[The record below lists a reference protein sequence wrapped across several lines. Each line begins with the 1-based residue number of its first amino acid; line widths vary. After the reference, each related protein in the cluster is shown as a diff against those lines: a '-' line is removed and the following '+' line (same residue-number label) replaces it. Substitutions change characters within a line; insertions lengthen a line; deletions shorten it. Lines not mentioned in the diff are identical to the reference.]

1 MRLGGPA
8 ATVSAVDVRIGVTQA
23 PREISIEVDDDLRD
37 DVKSRVEAALS
48 GATDV
53 LWVTD
58 KRGRELGVPAAK
70 IAYVEVGSAD
80 GDRRIG
86 FGG

>member
-1 MRLGGPA
+1 MDL
-8 ATVSAVDVRIGVTQA
+8 RIGVTQA
-23 PREISIEVDDDLRD
+23 PRELTIEIPDDERD
-37 DVKSRVEAALS
+37 EVLKLVEAALA

-53 LWVTD
+53 LWLTD
-58 KRGRELGVPAAK
+58 KRGRRVAVAADK
-70 IAYVEVGSAD
+70 LAYVEVGTND

>member
-1 MRLGGPA
+1 
-8 ATVSAVDVRIGVTQA
+8 VTQA
-23 PREISIEVDDDLRD
+23 PRELSIEIDDDDRD

-53 LWVTD
+53 LWLTD
-58 KRGRELGVPAAK
+58 RRGRDTGVPAAK
-70 IAYVEVGSAD
+70 IAYVEVGSPD